1 MSDAR
6 PPGAILVAAV
16 GVLLAAACA
25 IQLRGG
31 EGSSSPATAEETTS
45 LDGSDVASCRSVTT
59 NDTMGYQHCLRIW
72 AENRRRFF
80 GDKNGPLDF
89 DPGKLAG
96 SSGAAP
102 KDQSRLS
109 QGYPPVTIPDASR
122 R

>member
-1 MSDAR
+1 M
-6 PPGAILVAAV
+6 VAAV

-80 GDKNGPLDF
+80 GDKNGPLEF
-89 DPGKLAG
+89 DPG

-109 QGYPPVTIPDASR
+109 QGYPSVTIPDASR